1 MKKFLKSHNLR
12 PFSSNTKDWS
22 KSRSLDLSS
31 KPAAFDMKYFITR
44 TTILQVYRES
54 LKLCYRIPDKQ
65 MRETMLEM
73 MKDEFRPFRLA
84 R

>member
-1 MKKFLKSHNLR
+1 MKYKNLR
-12 PFSSNTKDWS
+12 SFSKNNKDWS
-22 KSRSLDLSS
+22 KSRSLDLSTR
-31 KPAAFDMKYFITR
+31 PAAFDMKYFITR

-54 LKLCYRIPDKQ
+54 LKLCYQIPDEQ

-84 R
+84 K